1 MSDLIKH
8 ECGLVFIRLKK
19 PLSFYQEKYKTP
31 LYGLEKL
38 HVLMTKQLNRG
49 QDGAGIAVLKLNP
62 NHGERYI
69 ARKRELGNNAI
80 PKIFERLNQRF
91 RQDSHLWETDKDIE
105 SNFPY
110 AGQLLLGHLR
120 YGTHGGNSIEQ
131 VHPFL
136 RQNNWRSR
144 NLILA
149 GNFNMTN
156 VSEMYKQLIDLGQ
169 HPKEISDNVTMLE
182 KIGHFLDQEN
192 QRIFDAEKRKGA
204 KNQDI
209 SIQIK
214 NKLDMASILK
224 KSFKNV
230 DGGFVMSGIVGDGN
244 AFVIRDPNGIRP
256 AFYYEN
262 DEIFALTSERPALQT
277 ALNIPIEEVE
287 ELKRGQA
294 VLAQANGEIT
304 IRQVLKARENKACS
318 FERIYFSRGN
328 DAAIHHERKH
338 LGLRLTKPI
347 LKAID
352 FDLDNSVF
360 SYVPHSAA
368 SAFYGLVDGLYA
380 YLDKYK
386 RSKILSISHEKL
398 NEERLDKLLSLKVR
412 REKILIKDKKMRT
425 FITQDQDR
433 DDLVG
438 NVYDLTYGIVKAD
451 KDTLVVVDDSIV
463 RGTTLKKSILK
474 ILDRTGAKKIIIA
487 SSAPIIKYP
496 DCYGIDMSRLKDFV
510 AFKALIS
517 LIEKHKLGN
526 KLNEA
531 YEKAKEQIRPNNTKN
546 QNQLKPLY
554 DLFTDDELVEEIAR
568 IVTPTRQKAK
578 VKIIY
583 NSIDSLHKA
592 CPNNKGDWYFTGNY
606 PTPGGHK
613 VVNRAF
619 VYYME
624 GNDKRAY

>member
-19 PLSFYQEKYKTP
+19 TLSFYQEKYKTP

-624 GNDKRAY
+624 GNNKRAY

>member
-1 MSDLIKH
+1 
-8 ECGLVFIRLKK
+8 
-19 PLSFYQEKYKTP
+19 
-31 LYGLEKL
+31 
-38 HVLMTKQLNRG
+38 MTKQLNRG

>member
-19 PLSFYQEKYKTP
+19 TLSFYQEKYKTP

-546 QNQLKPLY
+546 QNQLKPIY

>member
-19 PLSFYQEKYKTP
+19 TLSFYQEKYKTP

-531 YEKAKEQIRPNNTKN
+531 YEKAKEQIRSNNTKN
-546 QNQLKPLY
+546 QNQLKPIY

>member
-277 ALNIPIEEVE
+277 ALNIPIEEIE

>member
-19 PLSFYQEKYKTP
+19 TLSFYQEKYKTP

-91 RQDSHLWETDKDIE
+91 RQDSHLWKTDKDIE

-438 NVYDLTYGIVKAD
+438 NVYDLTYGIVKAG

-531 YEKAKEQIRPNNTKN
+531 YEKAKEQIRSNNTKN
-546 QNQLKPLY
+546 QNQLKPIY

>member
-1 MSDLIKH
+1 
-8 ECGLVFIRLKK
+8 
-19 PLSFYQEKYKTP
+19 
-31 LYGLEKL
+31 
-38 HVLMTKQLNRG
+38 
-49 QDGAGIAVLKLNP
+49 
-62 NHGERYI
+62 
-69 ARKRELGNNAI
+69 
-80 PKIFERLNQRF
+80 
-91 RQDSHLWETDKDIE
+91 
-105 SNFPY
+105 
-110 AGQLLLGHLR
+110 
-120 YGTHGGNSIEQ
+120 
-131 VHPFL
+131 
-136 RQNNWRSR
+136 
-144 NLILA
+144 
-149 GNFNMTN
+149 MTN

>member
-19 PLSFYQEKYKTP
+19 TLSFYQEKYKTP

-328 DAAIHHERKH
+328 DSAIHHERKH

>member
-19 PLSFYQEKYKTP
+19 TLSFYQEKYKTP

>member
-19 PLSFYQEKYKTP
+19 TLSFYQEKYKTP

-451 KDTLVVVDDSIV
+451 IDTLVVVDDSIV

>member
-19 PLSFYQEKYKTP
+19 PLSYYQEKYKTP

-38 HVLMTKQLNRG
+38 NLCMAKQLNRG

-62 NHGERYI
+62 KHGERYI

-80 PKIFERLNQRF
+80 PKIFEHINKRY
-91 RQDSHLWETDKDIE
+91 SEEKHLWQNQNKIE
-105 SNFPY
+105 NFFPY
-110 AGQLLLGHLR
+110 AGSILMGHLR
-120 YGTHGGNSIEQ
+120 YGTHGGNSLEQ

-156 VSEMYKQLIDLGQ
+156 VNEMYEQLIDLGQ

-192 QRIFDAEKRKGA
+192 QRIFELEKAQGAE
-204 KNQDI
+204 NQEI
-209 SIQIK
+209 SRQIK
-214 NKLDMASILK
+214 DQLNMTSILQ

-230 DGGFVMSGIVGDGN
+230 DGGYVMCGIVGDGN
-244 AFVIRDPNGIRP
+244 AFVVRDPNGIRP
-256 AFYYEN
+256 AFYYE
-262 DEIFALTSERPALQT
+262 DEELFALTSERPALQT
-277 ALNIPIEEVE
+277 ALNVSIEKIQ

-294 VLAQANGEIT
+294 VLAKANGSIEIKQ
-304 IRQVLKARENKACS
+304 ILAPKENLACS

-328 DAAIHHERKH
+328 DAAIHNERKH

-347 LKAID
+347 LKAND
-352 FDLDNSVF
+352 FDLNHSVF

-386 RSKILSISHEKL
+386 RSKILATDREKL
-398 NEERLDKLLSLKVR
+398 DEVLLDKLLDLKVR

-438 NVYDLTYGIVKAD
+438 NVYDLTYGIVQAG
-451 KDTLVVVDDSIV
+451 KDTLVVIDDSIV

-496 DCYGIDMSRLKDFV
+496 DCYGIDMSRMKDFV

-517 LIEKHKLGN
+517 LIEKN
-526 KLNEA
+526 KYQDQLKAA
-531 YEKAKEQIRPNNTKN
+531 YQKAKQQIQLDKAQNK
-546 QNQLKPLY
+546 NQLKPLY
-554 DLFTDDELVEEIAR
+554 DLFTDEELVEEIAN
-568 IVTPTRQKAK
+568 IVAPTSIKAE

-583 NSIDSLHKA
+583 NTIDSLHKA
-592 CPNNKGDWYFTGNY
+592 CPNNKGDWYFSGNY

-624 GNDKRAY
+624 GNDSRAY

>member
-19 PLSFYQEKYKTP
+19 TLSFYQEKYKTP

-606 PTPGGHK
+606 PTIGGHK